1 MKIIYCAGIRGDFAK
16 VYSLLRESIAGAYV
30 MAGDLLDS
38 PFHSDE
44 RLDEFLSVQDE
55 LRGAMETE
63 DQNTR
68 NIEQFAEKLA
78 GSATAP
84 LRDRAALL
92 LDLTSKAR
100 ATMLKK
106 YAMLETILAS
116 KPHASAFVIP
126 GGSDMPLSGT
136 PLAARSIDLTVRD
149 IAPLRIAGIG
159 GAERFRRGFPEKN
172 SRAGMSFPAGTFSS
186 LLEGF
191 APGVLAF
198 AYSPRPESGDAIPGL
213 PDIIST
219 ICFNPGIR
227 LVLCPSVDSFTAP
240 AMVEAV
246 PLIESPSFA
255 STDSHEGGFFY
266 ELEFDGDILRNASL
280 KKISADRIYDIA
292 EYAVRDR
299 SIAETVIDAK
309 RYAALRDGN
318 PFDSPNR
325 GYVQIPEIRMFRD
338 IRNFFKIYQTEE
350 TEHKVS
356 QLASVLS
363 SLGDDYRDIALDLV
377 GHHNIGV
384 AQKSS
389 DVDMVL
395 YIRGGGMCLDE
406 EEICSRFGEV
416 EEKIRSILGDSCE
429 FEIIDHVNLDLVEQ
443 SIIEGES
450 ESPVLQ
456 RFVVY
461 RGMCRPVNY
470 RVLAPVEDML
480 NANPTLRREVEQGMS
495 EYLQVLGTTKDT
507 TRSFDKYQARLKS
520 MGVEIPEP
528 LAKKIRAFLG
538 RE

>member
-16 VYSLLRESIAGAYV
+16 AYSLLRESIADAYL

-38 PFHSDE
+38 PFHSSE
-44 RLDEFLSVQDE
+44 RLDEFLSVQQE
-55 LRGAMETE
+55 LRGAMETG
-63 DQNTR
+63 DTDAVSV
-68 NIEQFAEKLA
+68 EQFAEQLIEEP
-78 GSATAP
+78 AP
-84 LRDRAALL
+84 LRERAGLL

-106 YAMLETILAS
+106 YAMLETILSS
-116 KPHASAFVIP
+116 KPHASVFAIP

-136 PLAARSIDLTVRD
+136 SLAARSIDLTVRD
-149 IAPLRIAGIG
+149 LAPLRITGIG
-159 GAERFRRGFPEKN
+159 GADRFRPGFPERN
-172 SRAGMSFPAGTFSS
+172 SRAGMSFPADVFSS
-186 LLEGF
+186 LLDGF

-198 AYSPRPESGDAIPGL
+198 TYSPRPETGKAIAAP

-219 ICFNPGIR
+219 LCLTPGIR
-227 LVLCPSVDSFTAP
+227 LALCPSGEGFTAP
-240 AMVEAV
+240 AIVEAV
-246 PLIESPSFA
+246 PLIESPSFGA
-255 STDSHEGGFFY
+255 VDSHEGGFFY
-266 ELEFDGDILRNASL
+266 ELDFEGDTLRSASL
-280 KKISADRIYDIA
+280 KKISADRVYDIA

-309 RYAALRDGN
+309 RYAALRDGTA
-318 PFDSPNR
+318 FDAPNR

-350 TEHKVS
+350 TERKVS
-356 QLASVLS
+356 QLASALS

-377 GHHNIGV
+377 GSANIGV

-416 EEKIRSILGDSCE
+416 EEKIRSILGDTCE

-443 SIIEGES
+443 SIIDGES

-495 EYLQVLGTTKDT
+495 EYLKVLGTTKDT

>member
-1 MKIIYCAGIRGDFAK
+1 
-16 VYSLLRESIAGAYV
+16 
-30 MAGDLLDS
+30 
-38 PFHSDE
+38 
-44 RLDEFLSVQDE
+44 
-55 LRGAMETE
+55 
-63 DQNTR
+63 
-68 NIEQFAEKLA
+68 
-78 GSATAP
+78 
-84 LRDRAALL
+84 
-92 LDLTSKAR
+92 
-100 ATMLKK
+100 
-106 YAMLETILAS
+106 
-116 KPHASAFVIP
+116 
-126 GGSDMPLSGT
+126 MPLSGT

-149 IAPLRIAGIG
+149 LAPLRIAGIG
-159 GAERFRRGFPEKN
+159 GADRFRPGFPEKG
-172 SRAGMSFPAGTFSS
+172 SRAGISFPADVFSS
-186 LLEGF
+186 LLDGF

-198 AYSPRPESGDAIPGL
+198 TYSPRPQPGKAIAAL

-219 ICFNPGIR
+219 LALAPGIR
-227 LVLCPSVDSFTAP
+227 LALCHSGGGFTVP
-240 AMVEAV
+240 AISEAV
-246 PLIESPSFA
+246 PLIESPSFGA
-255 STDSHEGGFFY
+255 TDCHEGGFFY
-266 ELEFDGDILRNASL
+266 ELEFDGDMLKNASL
-280 KKISADRIYDIA
+280 KKISADRVYDIA

-325 GYVQIPEIRMFRD
+325 GYVQIQELRMFRD

-350 TEHKVS
+350 TERKVS
-356 QLASVLS
+356 QLAAALS

-377 GHHNIGV
+377 GSANIGV

-406 EEICSRFGEV
+406 EQICDRFGEV
-416 EEKIRSILGDSCE
+416 EEKIRSILGDNCE

-443 SIIEGES
+443 SIIDGES

>member
-1 MKIIYCAGIRGDFAK
+1 
-16 VYSLLRESIAGAYV
+16 VYEI
-30 MAGDLLDS
+30 
-38 PFHSDE
+38 
-44 RLDEFLSVQDE
+44 
-55 LRGAMETE
+55 
-63 DQNTR
+63 
-68 NIEQFAEKLA
+68 
-78 GSATAP
+78 P
-84 LRDRAALL
+84 L
-92 LDLTSKAR
+92 
-100 ATMLKK
+100 
-106 YAMLETILAS
+106 
-116 KPHASAFVIP
+116 
-126 GGSDMPLSGT
+126 
-136 PLAARSIDLTVRD
+136 
-149 IAPLRIAGIG
+149 
-159 GAERFRRGFPEKN
+159 
-172 SRAGMSFPAGTFSS
+172 
-186 LLEGF
+186 
-191 APGVLAF
+191 
-198 AYSPRPESGDAIPGL
+198 
-213 PDIIST
+213 
-219 ICFNPGIR
+219 
-227 LVLCPSVDSFTAP
+227 
-240 AMVEAV
+240 
-246 PLIESPSFA
+246 
-255 STDSHEGGFFY
+255 
-266 ELEFDGDILRNASL
+266 
-280 KKISADRIYDIA
+280 
-292 EYAVRDR
+292 
-299 SIAETVIDAK
+299 
-309 RYAALRDGN
+309 
-318 PFDSPNR
+318 
-325 GYVQIPEIRMFRD
+325 
-338 IRNFFKIYQTEE
+338 
-350 TEHKVS
+350 
-356 QLASVLS
+356 
-363 SLGDDYRDIALDLV
+363 LV